1 MYTPHPLSENLPP
14 PWNRILPYAANLFAW
29 GVLIGLIYLLRSFFL
44 LIFLTFVFAYLQVSV
59 GKRLEGLLPGRILRV
74 VVVAFA
80 FILVLTAAGLF
91 LIPKVKAQTEI
102 FVNQFGVYVNRVD
115 VELYRLAA
123 KYPVLKEIM
132 PLLSEEQG
140 EDSKVKLPE
149 LLPSREMKREGTLP
163 FPVSEPPA
171 PAQPQPPETP
181 QRKGLRDSPTAVLL
195 QQLFGLGELGADR
208 NLNHIID
215 TLSDVGG
222 RVLTFTTNFL
232 LSLLFSFLLVLDMPV
247 LGRHVRGL
255 ADTRLRFIYLAV
267 ADNIREFSL
276 VLGRALEAQVI
287 IAIVNSLLTAIGITV
302 LGLGANVAFLSVIVF
317 CFSFFPVV
325 GVFISS
331 IPICLVALQSQGL
344 HTMLLAIVLIIVI
357 HLIEGYILNPRVYGS
372 YMRIN
377 SVITLIILTLAGKL
391 VGFWGLL
398 LGVPVCTYIFGY
410 AIRLDRSP
418 ARMERKKKGKASSD
432 KLSPD
437 KADEPAAQADPPEKN
452 PEEAGTEESRQTRS
466 AD

>member
-1 MYTPHPLSENLPP
+1 MYTPHPLSEHLPP
-14 PWNRILPYAANLFAW
+14 PWNFILPYAANLFAW

-59 GKRLEGLLPGRILRV
+59 GQRLEPVLPGRILRV
-74 VVVAFA
+74 VVVALT

-91 LIPKVKAQTEI
+91 LAPKVKAQTEI
-102 FVNQFGVYVNRVD
+102 FVSQFGVYVNRVD
-115 VELYRLAA
+115 EELYRLAA

-132 PLLSEEQG
+132 PLLSTDQDEG
-140 EDSKVKLPE
+140 EKVKLPE
-149 LLPSREMKREGTLP
+149 LLPSREMKREGNLP
-163 FPVSEPPA
+163 FPIRT
-171 PAQPQPPETP
+171 PQPPSMQPHPPEAP

-208 NLNHIID
+208 NLNHLID

-232 LSLLFSFLLVLDMPV
+232 LSLLFSFLIVLDMPV
-247 LGRHVRGL
+247 LRQHVRGL
-255 ADTRLRFIYLAV
+255 AHTRLRFIYLAV

-287 IAIVNSLLTAIGITV
+287 IAIVNSVLTAIGITV

-344 HTMLLAIVLIIVI
+344 HTMLLAIVLIVVI

-418 ARMERKKKGKASSD
+418 ARSERKKQGKASS
-432 KLSPD
+432 D
-437 KADEPAAQADPPEKN
+437 KADEPAAQADQTEKTEKN
-452 PEEAGTEESRQTRS
+452 PEEAVSEESPQARS